1 MVGIVLSAIHQ
12 FTGIN
17 GVAFNSNKLFVE
29 GVSGLEAEKAAR
41 IGSFFIGV
49 AGLAGTGFSVYLS
62 KHFSKKTLMLFGEGE
77 MMINHFL
84 LCLLGLSNSKALQ
97 ILATNIFIFTF
108 NVSMGQAMWVYTS
121 ETLPSNGMT
130 IVAFVNMVT
139 TVIFGAFTNEFIRI
153 LTNPVFFFV
162 LGLIQLM
169 AFVFIYVFVKDRTS
183 KLKLSLDLILT

>member
-62 KHFSKKTLMLFGEGE
+62 KHFSKKTLMLFGECE
-77 MMINHFL
+77 MMINHFF
-84 LCLLGLSNSKALQ
+84 LCIDYYNNFGYYIHIDFDMRN
-97 ILATNIFIFTF
+97 TC
-108 NVSMGQAMWVYTS
+108 VSPGKQLFGGKTQA
-121 ETLPSNGMT
+121 E
-130 IVAFVNMVT
+130 A
-139 TVIFGAFTNEFIRI
+139 
-153 LTNPVFFFV
+153 
-162 LGLIQLM
+162 
-169 AFVFIYVFVKDRTS
+169 
-183 KLKLSLDLILT
+183 